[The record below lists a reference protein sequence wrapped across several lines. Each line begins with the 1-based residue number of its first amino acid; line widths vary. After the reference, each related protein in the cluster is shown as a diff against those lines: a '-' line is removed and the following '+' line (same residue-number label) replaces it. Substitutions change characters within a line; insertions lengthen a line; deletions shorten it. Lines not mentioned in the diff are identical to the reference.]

1 MVVVTEEEE
10 KKGDRGQ
17 RRHQDG
23 ANKKDREQDGLA
35 GGCCVL
41 GTLHSLAH
49 AIVLMMP

>member
-10 KKGDRGQ
+10 KKGDQGQ

-23 ANKKDREQDGLA
+23 AGKKDGEQDGLA

-41 GTLHSLAH
+41 GTLHCLAH
-49 AIVLMMP
+49 AIVLIMP